1 MTDVHH
7 RDDLADDLH
16 ALGDDSPDTGALHEI
31 SAPPLG
37 RLRRSRDAL
46 ICVGVCVL
54 LLIAFEGASI
64 RRTGQDMHRGW
75 QRSLVLVVGTPAG
88 WLSDQSGLG
97 AVKDRVLAWERTDRG
112 VGARQGGF
120 DADAG
125 AGARRAP
132 APVSPDAIDPRA
144 LGAEPVAPAPL
155 HTVLVTGDSMSQP
168 LDAELARA
176 FAKADAAAKVIRDP
190 HIGTGISQT
199 DLLNWGSEAVAQVRA
214 DKPEAVVMFLGAN
227 EGFPLPVAGRDV
239 DCCSS
244 AWAAAYANR
253 ARQMMATYRRAGVAR
268 VYWLTLPAPRDPRR
282 QTVGR
287 AVNAAIKVAA
297 QPWPGQVRVVD
308 LDPPLTPGG
317 RYRDAVGGRLVREH
331 DGVHLNPAGAR
342 IALRAVLDRMRVDW
356 PRDEVPAP

>member
-1 MTDVHH
+1 VTDVRNH
-7 RDDLADDLH
+7 DDLADDLR
-16 ALGDDSPDTGALHEI
+16 ALGDRSPDDRALHAI
-31 SAPPLG
+31 PAPPLG

-54 LLIAFEGASI
+54 LLIAFEGASV
-64 RRTGQDMHRGW
+64 RRTGQDMHHGW

-88 WLSDQSGLG
+88 WLSDRSGLG

-112 VGARQGGF
+112 VGAGEGGF
-120 DADAG
+120 AVNAG
-125 AGARRAP
+125 GDRVP
-132 APVSPDAIDPRA
+132 APVSPEAIDPRA
-144 LGAEPVAPAPL
+144 LGAKPVAPDPL
-155 HTVLVTGDSMSQP
+155 RTVLVTGDSMSQP

-176 FAKADAAAKVIRDP
+176 FAKAGGAAKVIRDP

-199 DLLNWGSEAVAQVRA
+199 DLLDWGGEAVTQVRA
-214 DKPEAVVMFLGAN
+214 DQPDAVVMFLGAN

-239 DCCSS
+239 ECCSA

-253 ARQMMATYRRAGVAR
+253 ARQMMATYRRAGAAR

-282 QTVGR
+282 QTVSR

-308 LDPPLTPGG
+308 LDPSLTPGG
-317 RYRDAVGGRLVREH
+317 RYRDAVDGEIVREH
-331 DGVHLNPAGAR
+331 DGVHLNAAGAR
-342 IALRAVLDRMRVDW
+342 IALRAVLDHMRVDW
-356 PRDEVPAP
+356 PRDGVPAP

>member
-1 MTDVHH
+1 MTHVRD
-7 RDDLADDLH
+7 RDDLAGDLH
-16 ALGDDSPDTGALHEI
+16 ALGDDSPDDQALAEI
-31 SAPPLG
+31 PAPPLG

-64 RRTGQDMHRGW
+64 RRTGQDMEHGW
-75 QRSLVLVVGTPAG
+75 QRSLVLAVGTPTG
-88 WLSDQSGLG
+88 WLSDKTGLG

-112 VGARQGGF
+112 VGAGQGGF
-120 DADAG
+120 AADAG
-125 AGARRAP
+125 AVRAL
-132 APVSPDAIDPRA
+132 APVSPEAIDPRA
-144 LGAEPVAPAPL
+144 LGAKPAVSAAL
-155 HTVLVTGDSMSQP
+155 GTVLVTGDSMSQP

-176 FAKADAAAKVIRDP
+176 FAKSGGAAKVIRDP

-199 DLLNWGSEAVAQVRA
+199 DLLDWGGEAVAQVRA
-214 DKPEAVVMFLGAN
+214 DKPDAVVMFIGAN

-239 DCCSS
+239 NCCSA

-253 ARQMMATYRRAGVAR
+253 VRQMMATYRRAGSAR

-282 QTVGR
+282 QTVSR

-308 LDPPLTPGG
+308 LDPALTPGG
-317 RYRDAVGGRLVREH
+317 RYRDAVGGQLVREH
-331 DGVHLNPAGAR
+331 DGVHLNQAGAR
-342 IALRAVLDRMRVDW
+342 IALDAVLDRMRADW
-356 PRDEVPAP
+356 PRDGVPAP